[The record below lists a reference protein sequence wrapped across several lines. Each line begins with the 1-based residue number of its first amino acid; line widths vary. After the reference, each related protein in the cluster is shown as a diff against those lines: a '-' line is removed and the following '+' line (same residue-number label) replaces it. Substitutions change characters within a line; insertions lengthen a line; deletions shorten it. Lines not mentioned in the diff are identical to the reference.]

1 MFKTSV
7 PLKVAI
13 GYAIVIAIFSIAA
26 WMVYGN
32 TRTFMRINQTER
44 AFMHRRNIIDSL
56 VYSFMEMNDQERAIS
71 LGETDKWQAF
81 DQSLQRTIL
90 LSEHLQAALTDSTQ
104 DNKIDSLQALLRMKR
119 LCTLQLMQI
128 MAENHADRWHGDAT
142 DFAIRGW
149 PCGWPIIGGSR
160 GGPQNVVRR

>member
-44 AFMHRRNIIDSL
+44 AFTPRRNIIDSL

-128 MAENHADRWHGDAT
+128 MAEHHADRCPGDAT

-160 GGPQNVVRR
+160 DGPRNVVRR